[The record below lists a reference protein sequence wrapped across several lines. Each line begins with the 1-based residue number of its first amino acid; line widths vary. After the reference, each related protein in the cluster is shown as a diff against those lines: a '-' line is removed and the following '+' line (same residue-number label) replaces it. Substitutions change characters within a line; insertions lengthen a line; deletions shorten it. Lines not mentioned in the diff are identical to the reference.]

1 MYSTHTYKH
10 TNAQTH
16 ANKRVIVNNKYYLR
30 SAELEVAHTLR
41 NSGVKVQTVR
51 NTTTKK

>member
-16 ANKRVIVNNKYYLR
+16 AKQFVIVINKYYLR
-30 SAELEVAHTLR
+30 SAELAVAHTYAIA
-41 NSGVKVQTVR
+41 V
-51 NTTTKK
+51 